1 MGTTTKALSLLGY
14 FTRARPLIGLSDMAR
29 LSGLNK
35 ATVHRLMG
43 ELAQAGF
50 VEQAGSGREY
60 RIGPAVMRLAALRE
74 HAVPMRDVAAQVLRD
89 LSDATEETAH
99 FSLMQGQTLSTVAY
113 AYSPV
118 HGTRVTM
125 EDAEVLMLHATS
137 SGLAVL
143 AYSPRDLVDAVLQAP
158 LTARTPQTITDPAEI
173 RALLTEIRAQ
183 GVAESVSGFEED
195 VHSHAAPIFDAR
207 GCAMGAVAV
216 AAPTVRMDDALAAHI
231 RASVKAQAL
240 RLTRMLGGFPPAD
253 YPKDSHDTVA
263 GPAPATA

>member
-1 MGTTTKALSLLGY
+1 MGTTIKALSLLNY
-14 FTRARPLIGLSDMAR
+14 FSRARPLIGLSDMAR

-50 VEQAGSGREY
+50 VEQAGTGREY

-74 HAVPMRDVAAQVLRD
+74 HAVPMRDVAATVLRD

-99 FSLMQGQTLSTVAY
+99 FSLIQGQTLSTVAY

-143 AYSPRDLVDAVLQAP
+143 AYSAPDLSDAILSAP
-158 LTARTPQTITDPAEI
+158 LAPRTPQTITDPVKIRALLAEI
-173 RALLTEIRAQ
+173 RASFKKL
-183 GVAESVSGFEED
+183 
-195 VHSHAAPIFDAR
+195 
-207 GCAMGAVAV
+207 
-216 AAPTVRMDDALAAHI
+216 AL
-231 RASVKAQAL
+231 
-240 RLTRMLGGFPPAD
+240 
-253 YPKDSHDTVA
+253 
-263 GPAPATA
+263 